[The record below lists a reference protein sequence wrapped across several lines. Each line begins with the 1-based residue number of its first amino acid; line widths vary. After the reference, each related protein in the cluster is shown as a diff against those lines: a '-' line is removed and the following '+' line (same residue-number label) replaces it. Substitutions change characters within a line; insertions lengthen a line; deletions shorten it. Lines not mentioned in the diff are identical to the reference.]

1 MLVSIIVKAYKS
13 AFCLFEH
20 LHQTPFVT
28 TPGATCMAR
37 NTLVMNIL
45 LHLPPAP
52 GRVLLVSCVRWFRI
66 RFHCAHFP
74 VDSAPSG
81 HSTVPPRT
89 VFQALRPRWSRKQTL
104 LVHICRISVPSGHST
119 VPPRTVFQ
127 ALRPRRSR
135 KHFLLVHI
143 RRISVPSGNSTVPPC
158 TVFLLLRPRWSRK
171 HTHCAHFHRTS
182 LCGSAGTTLLAFHA
196 FYH

>member
-52 GRVLLVSCVRWFRI
+52 EVEFCSFLVSGGFESVSTAHTFLQI
-66 RFHCAHFP
+66 PHQVDIPPYHLARFSRPFARGGHGNI
-74 VDSAPSG
+74 PS
-81 HSTVPPRT
+81 SYTFAAFLCQVEIPPY
-89 VFQALRPRWSRKQTL
+89 
-104 LVHICRISVPSGHST
+104 
-119 VPPRTVFQ
+119 
-127 ALRPRRSR
+127 
-135 KHFLLVHI
+135 LVHI